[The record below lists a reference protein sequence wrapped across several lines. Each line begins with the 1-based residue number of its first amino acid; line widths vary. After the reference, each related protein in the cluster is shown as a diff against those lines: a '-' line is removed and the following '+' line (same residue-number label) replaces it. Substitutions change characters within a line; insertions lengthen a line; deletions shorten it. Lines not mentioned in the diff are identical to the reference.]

1 MRKVLKTVRTRWLS
15 VVAIFILMIA
25 IFATLNYYLKDTAM
39 IMDHKMTDVRG
50 VFFEMLSYQ
59 SWYLIFLVP
68 LSVMLLIIDEW
79 HNKFKNGS
87 IKNYLTRM
95 SYQELKKKLFFST
108 LKTALIYPLVL
119 FIFLLIS
126 VILAKGGNDIS
137 SMAQYV
143 GYYDTSTYHQFPWFV
158 LKTTILLYVQGVL
171 VGFYSLLFLNKT
183 KNKILLILFTFI
195 TWIISL
201 VALHVIPYMILD
213 LYFNYKINSAYLT
226 FYTFLLYNNPE
237 VNFPLYLLALSTVTF
252 LLFVINYFIIYKN
265 KEKVVI
271 TNEKEMV

>member
-1 MRKVLKTVRTRWLS
+1 MRKVLKIIKTRWLS
-15 VVAIFILMIA
+15 VIAFLILLIA
-25 IFATLNYYLKDTAM
+25 ILGTLNYYLKDTVM
-39 IMDHKMTDVRG
+39 IIDHKMTDVRG
-50 VFFEMLSYQ
+50 VFFEMLMYQ
-59 SWYLIFLVP
+59 SWHLIFLVP

-79 HNKFKNGS
+79 HNKFKNGN

-95 SYQELKKKLFFST
+95 SYQELKKKLFFSS

-137 SMAQYV
+137 SMIEYG
-143 GYYDTSTYHQFPWFV
+143 GYYDASTYHQFPWFIV
-158 LKTTILLYVQGVL
+158 KTTILLYIQGVL
-171 VGFYSLLFLNKT
+171 VSFYSLLFLNKT
-183 KNKILLILFTFI
+183 KNKILLILFTYI

-201 VALHVIPYMILD
+201 VALHVIPYMFLD
-213 LYFNYKINSAYLT
+213 LYFNCKIDATYLT
-226 FYTFLLYNNPE
+226 FYLFLLYNDPK

-252 LLFVINYFIIYKN
+252 LLFAINYFFIYRN

-271 TNEKEMV
+271 NNEKEMV